1 MSDTT
6 VPVPSA
12 APAEHG
18 RSGPAIAAALVT
30 VLLWASAF
38 VAIRDAGGEV
48 SAGPLSLGRLLV
60 AAAVLGVIVAVR
72 REALP
77 PRADVP
83 RLVLC
88 GLLWFAAYNVVLNAA
103 EQRVDA
109 GTAAM
114 LVNTGPI
121 LIALLAGLL
130 LREGFPR
137 TLLAGCAIAFAGAVV
152 IGLATSGRGVDA
164 GWGAALCLAAAAAY
178 AGGVVAQKP
187 LLERTSALQVTFLA
201 CVVGALACLPFAPA
215 LVHDLRAASAPAVA
229 WTVYLG
235 AFPTARLHHLGLRA
249 APYDRGPNGRDD
261 VSRAADRRRHGLGP
275 AGRGAARARAG
286 GRRALPRGRVRRARR
301 APRPAA
307 AREWG
312 QGRRARPR
320 IFGATG
326 VSSSVGRKL
335 NRSIRVIGK
344 PASSIAAAVGR
355 AVWQP
360 PIARAQIPEASS
372 ARWSAAPRSRDDAT
386 CS

>member
-12 APAEHG
+12 EHG
-18 RSGPAIAAALVT
+18 RGGPAIAAALVT

-77 PRADVP
+77 PHADVP

-114 LVNTGPI
+114 LVNTGPV
-121 LIALLAGLL
+121 LIAVLAGLV

-164 GWGAALCLAAAAAY
+164 GWGAVLCLAAAAAY

-187 LLERTSALQVTFLA
+187 LLESTSALQVTFLA
-201 CVVGALACLPFAPA
+201 CVVGALACLPFAPG
-215 LVHDLRAASAPAVA
+215 LVHDLRAASAPAIA

-235 AFPTARLHHLGLRA
+235 AFPTALGFTTWAYALR
-249 APYDRGPNGRDD
+249 RTT
-261 VSRAADRRRHGLGP
+261 
-275 AGRGAARARAG
+275 AGRM
-286 GRRALPRGRVRRARR
+286 
-301 APRPAA
+301 
-307 AREWG
+307 
-312 QGRRARPR
+312 
-320 IFGATG
+320 GATTYL
-326 VSSSVGRKL
+326 V
-335 NRSIRVIGK
+335 
-344 PASSIAAAVGR
+344 
-355 AVWQP
+355 P
-360 PIARAQIPEASS
+360 PIAVVMGWVLLGEAPPALALAGGTLCLAGVFVARGGQRALRPRASGITDGARDRGSS
-372 ARWSAAPRSRDDAT
+372 ARLAYRAGSDES
-386 CS
+386 

>member
-6 VPVPSA
+6 VPVPAA
-12 APAEHG
+12 APANHRRG
-18 RSGPAIAAALVT
+18 GPAIAAALVT

-60 AAAVLGVIVAVR
+60 AAAVLGAIVAVR

-77 PRADVP
+77 PRADLP

-137 TLLAGCAIAFAGAVV
+137 TLIAGCAIAFAGAVV

-201 CVVGALACLPFAPA
+201 CVVGALACLPFAPG
-215 LVHDLRAASAPAVA
+215 LVQDLRAASAPAVA

-235 AFPTARLHHLGLRA
+235 AFPTALGFTTWAYALR
-249 APYDRGPNGRDD
+249 RTT
-261 VSRAADRRRHGLGP
+261 
-275 AGRGAARARAG
+275 AGRM
-286 GRRALPRGRVRRARR
+286 
-301 APRPAA
+301 
-307 AREWG
+307 
-312 QGRRARPR
+312 
-320 IFGATG
+320 GATTYL
-326 VSSSVGRKL
+326 V
-335 NRSIRVIGK
+335 
-344 PASSIAAAVGR
+344 
-355 AVWQP
+355 P
-360 PIARAQIPEASS
+360 PIAVVMGWVLLGEAPPALALAGGALCLAGVFVARGGHRSLLRASRVKDGARDRGSS
-372 ARWSAAPRSRDDAT
+372 ARPAYRAASDE
-386 CS
+386 S